1 MDVKEVL
8 QKLGYTNL
16 KDNGK
21 EFRTKPLYR
30 DSGNPTCLCV
40 YKDSGYFVDY
50 GREGELR
57 GPIEHLVK
65 LTLDFSTLKEAREW
79 LGLKG
84 EGTYNDARNT
94 TPQQASI
101 YQDKYFDEEN
111 LDLINKNYTYW
122 NTRGISS
129 DTLENFESGVDNG
142 IEGGKMQNR
151 YVFPIFSTDK
161 NFIIGFSG
169 RKLENVSNRPKWL
182 HRGAKNKWI
191 YPSFL
196 NDSALKEDRE
206 VILVESIGDMLSLW
220 DVGIKNSLVTFGTSI
235 SDSLIYYLISIRP
248 EKILIALNNDGENKA
263 GNRGAAKIF
272 KNLKYYFQEKEC
284 KIALPPKND
293 FNEMSKLEILEWK
306 NNA

>member
-1 MDVKEVL
+1 MDVKEIL
-8 QKLGYTNL
+8 QKLGYTSL

-57 GPIEHLVK
+57 GPLEHLVK
-65 LTLDFSTLKEAREW
+65 LTLNLKSIKEAREW

-84 EGTYNDARNT
+84 EGNYNANSEINQR
-94 TPQQASI
+94 QLSI

-111 LDLINKNYTYW
+111 LEFIKKEHSYW
-122 NTRGISS
+122 NNRNISS
-129 DTLENFESGVDNG
+129 STLKKFQCGVDDG

-151 YVFPIFSTDK
+151 YVFPIFSTDQK
-161 NFIIGFSG
+161 FILGFSG
-169 RKLENVSNRPKWL
+169 RKLENESNRPKWL

-196 NDSALKEDRE
+196 NDSILKEGRE

-220 DVGIKNSLVTFGTSI
+220 DAGIKNSLVTFGTSI

-248 EKILIALNNDGENKA
+248 DKILIALNNDGDNKA
-263 GNRGAAKIF
+263 GNRGAIKIL
-272 KNLKYYFQEKEC
+272 KNLKYYFQEKDC
-284 KIALPPKND
+284 KIALPFKND
-293 FNEMSKLEILEWK
+293 FNDMTKSEILEWK